1 MTRKTR
7 IAAAVMAALLAQ
19 VAGTGAATAQVKTLG
34 MPTGAPASREGDT
47 SKGRTVRTDA
57 KPLSPYKIILVGDS
71 TMAPTSGWASIFCAH
86 HVKSSV
92 ACLNLGRG
100 GRSTR
105 SYRQEG
111 SWDGALAE
119 AKVPG
124 YHATY
129 VLIQFGHNDQSSAS
143 ERWTEMDKEFPDNLR
158 RMVEEVRAVKAV
170 PVLVTPLTRR
180 EFVGGKLNNTLE
192 PWAEKVRGV
201 ARALKVPLVD
211 LNASSAAAV
220 QQMGAEPA
228 MALAQTAPNEAER
241 AAARSGTTLKPRT
254 AEEARLPPVPTMS
267 DGPHGQFT
275 RKFDYTHIGD
285 AGAEVFAALVARDL
299 ARAVPDLRSQIAP

>member
-1 MTRKTR
+1 MTRKALF
-7 IAAAVMAALLAQ
+7 AAAATAALLVSPAMAQ
-19 VAGTGAATAQVKTLG
+19 DGQPTADG
-34 MPTGAPASREGDT
+34 GT

-57 KPLSPYKIILVGDS
+57 APISVYKVILVGDS
-71 TMAPTSGWASIFCAH
+71 TMAAMSGWASIFCAH

-111 SWDGALAE
+111 SWANAMAE

-124 YHATY
+124 YRATY
-129 VLIQFGHNDQSSAS
+129 VLIQFAHNDQSSVA

-158 RMVEEVRAVKAV
+158 RMVEEVRAARAI

-180 EFVGGKLNNTLE
+180 EFVKGKLNNTLE
-192 PWAEKVRGV
+192 PWSAKVREV
-201 ARALKVPLVD
+201 AAALKVPLVD

-220 QQMGAEPA
+220 QQLGPEAST
-228 MALAQTAPNEAER
+228 ALAQTGPSEAEL
-241 AAARSGTTLKPRT
+241 AAARAGTTLKPRA
-254 AEEARLPPVPTMS
+254 AEDARLPPVPTVPN
-267 DGPHGQFT
+267 GPRGQFV

-299 ARAVPDLRSQIAP
+299 ARAVPELRSQIAP